1 MAGEQQII
9 TFKADEALVQ
19 AMGDI
24 NNRSAFIRAAILAA
38 LDGTCPLCQGTGVM
52 NPRQREHWEEFS
64 RTHQLERCG
73 DCDENRLVCRVENV
87 TKGAK

>member
-1 MAGEQQII
+1 MDGSHKII
-9 TFKADEALVQ
+9 TFKADDALVQ

-24 NNRSAFIRAAILAA
+24 TNRSAFIRAAILAA

-64 RTHQLERCG
+64 QTHRIERCG
-73 DCDENRLVCRVENV
+73 DCDETRLVCRAELDH
-87 TKGAK
+87 AEAP